1 MTKDELI
8 EFLQRRTTEVWDVS
22 KQPYYLARVQPDLRE
37 SGKNYR
43 EATGEQTLALF
54 SEAVP
59 NIRVVRHPHQK
70 AKIGLVP
77 ASSSFEFS
85 EIEGQSST
93 EATTPALP
101 SRSRIYRPGSQRVV
115 ADFLQLLSTLD
126 DDDLKDFHI
135 PSLVLAKMLRS
146 K

>member
-8 EFLQRRTTEVWDVS
+8 EFLQRRTTEVWDAS

-54 SEAVP
+54 SETVP

-101 SRSRIYRPGSQRVV
+101 SRSRVYRPGSQRVV
-115 ADFLQLLSTLD
+115 VDFLQLLSTLD

>member
-1 MTKDELI
+1 MTKEELI
-8 EFLQRRTTEVWDVS
+8 EFLQRRTTEVWEDS
-22 KQPYYLARVQPDLRE
+22 SQPYYLARVQPDLQE
-37 SGKNYR
+37 SGRNYR
-43 EATGEQTLALF
+43 DATGEQTLASF
-54 SEAVP
+54 SETVP
-59 NIRVVRHPHQK
+59 DIRVVRHPHQK

-77 ASSSFEFS
+77 ASSSFEFL

-93 EATTPALP
+93 EATTPLMP

-126 DDDLKDFHI
+126 DDILKDFHI

>member
-54 SEAVP
+54 SETVP

-101 SRSRIYRPGSQRVV
+101 SRSRVYRPGSQRVV
-115 ADFLQLLSTLD
+115 VDFLQLLSTLD